1 MVLFP
6 VCIVDSEECAGKGS
20 DLSEAD
26 EEGVVDLSLRVNEDA
41 AEKHD

>member
-1 MVLFP
+1 MF
-6 VCIVDSEECAGKGS
+6 VCIVDSEERAGKGS

-26 EEGVVDLSLRVNEDA
+26 EEGVMDLSLRVNEDA